1 MPAARSSLFNL
12 LSQRLADGADAAP
25 SGFMAD
31 HAQFAPAEIHAAA
44 VLIAIT
50 DGPEPSVLLTKR
62 AEHLRQHP
70 GQIAFPGGRVDAGE
84 NADEAALREAEEELA
99 IPASAVQI
107 IGQTDQFITGTG
119 YAITPVI
126 GLIPEGLDLTPNPAE
141 VASWF
146 APSLHHML
154 NPANHAQKTRIY
166 RGVER
171 PNVEIGWQD
180 HVIWGVTA
188 AIFVNLSRRLDWV
201 NFGTEAGYE

>member
-1 MPAARSSLFNL
+1 M
-12 LSQRLADGADAAP
+12 
-25 SGFMAD
+25 MAD
-31 HAQFAPAEIHAAA
+31 HAKFAPEKIHPAA

-50 DGPEPSVLLTKR
+50 DGAKPTVILTKR

-70 GQIAFPGGRVDAGE
+70 GQIAFPGGRVDTGE
-84 NADEAALREAEEELA
+84 SVIDAALREAEEELA
-99 IPASAVQI
+99 LPSSAVRI

-126 GLIPEGLDLTPNPAE
+126 GLIPEGLKLQPNPAE

-154 NPANHAQKTRIY
+154 NPANHARKTRIY
-166 RGVER
+166 QGKTR
-171 PNVEIGWQD
+171 PNVEICWED

-188 AIFVNLSRRLDWV
+188 AIFVNLSLRL
-201 NFGTEAGYE
+201 NEERN